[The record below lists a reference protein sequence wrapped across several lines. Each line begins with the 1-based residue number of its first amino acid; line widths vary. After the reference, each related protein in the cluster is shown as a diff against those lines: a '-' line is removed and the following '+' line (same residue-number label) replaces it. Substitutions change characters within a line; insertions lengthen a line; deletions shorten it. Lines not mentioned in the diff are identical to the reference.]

1 MEYNFERDIKFL
13 VGDKALRRS
22 VKEINNLGA
31 RRALLICDE
40 MSDRVGQL
48 KDMLRQFNK
57 EVNIV
62 DKVKNIGD
70 IATVEDCEKTLRA
83 YKAGECDSI
92 IVLGKKSAVAVAKAV
107 KIMLKDGIS
116 LISNYRNFTVN
127 NISSIRVPLIVVPT
141 NLSSGVEASNFV
153 RIYDTEQNDIFE
165 FNTSFAQTNLI
176 VIDPLMTDTMPPKS
190 IATSGLHAL
199 AMAVMSLTGESET
212 NPLGEVYAITSI
224 KLLTENLKKC
234 VLQNKIKS
242 FRFRVLFA
250 SILAGYAYWQTPK
263 DILSELSDRMSDRYR
278 ANYGNIFLILF
289 PHYIAMH
296 KMNADFDSD
305 NIINLLG
312 DNSYLVLKNSVAN
325 RDVIVDSVKNYYKRL
340 KTYVDYIDNLKD
352 LGIKREDFVD
362 IASSVISM
370 HTDEN
375 SEYTFSFIMELLEK
389 AYLSPE
395 ESEIAFKENSSDE
408 PAIVKGNIDEVT
420 ADDVKSE
427 DSAVEEEHSIDDTTK
442 TDTEQSVK

>member
-1 MEYNFERDIKFL
+1 MEYNFERDIKFV
-13 VGDKALRRS
+13 VGEKALRRS

-31 RRALLICDE
+31 RRVLLICDE

-57 EVNIV
+57 EVNV
-62 DKVKNIGD
+62 VEQLKRFGD

-83 YKAGECDSI
+83 YKASECDSI

-127 NISSIRVPLIVVPT
+127 NISSVRVPLIVVPT

-153 RIYDTEQNDIFE
+153 RIYDVEHNDIFE

-176 VIDPLMTDTMPPKS
+176 VIDPIMTDTMPPKS

-199 AMAVMSLTGESET
+199 AMAIMSLTSESENT
-212 NPLGEVYAITSI
+212 PLQEVYAVTSI
-224 KLLTENLKKC
+224 KMLTENLKKC
-234 VLQNKIKS
+234 ILQNGVKS

-250 SILAGYAYWQTPK
+250 SILAGYAYWQKPK

-278 ANYGNIFLILF
+278 ANYGNIFMILF
-289 PHYIAMH
+289 LNYILMR
-296 KMNADFDSD
+296 KWNPDLDVD

-312 DNSYLVLKNSVAN
+312 DNVYLILKSAKEGNNA
-325 RDVIVDSVKNYYKRL
+325 IADSVKNYYKRL
-340 KTYVDYIDNLKD
+340 KNYVDYVDNLSD
-352 LGIKREDFVD
+352 LGIKREDLVD

-370 HTDEN
+370 HTDE
-375 SEYTFSFIMELLEK
+375 SEEYTFSFIMELLEK
-389 AYLSPE
+389 SFLPPDVE
-395 ESEIAFKENSSDE
+395 ESESNQDKPTE
-408 PAIVKGNIDEVT
+408 PTIVKGG
-420 ADDVKSE
+420 
-427 DSAVEEEHSIDDTTK
+427 VEEGDTK
-442 TDTEQSVK
+442 ESDGQQA

>member
-1 MEYNFERDIKFL
+1 MEYNFERDIKFM

-22 VKEINNLGA
+22 VKEINNLGC
-31 RRALLICDE
+31 RRVLLICDE

-62 DKVKNIGD
+62 DKLKHIGD
-70 IATVEDCEKTLRA
+70 IATVEDCEKSLRA

-107 KIMLKDGIS
+107 KIMLKDDIS
-116 LISNYRNFTVN
+116 IISNYRNFTVN
-127 NISSIRVPLIVVPT
+127 NISSVRVPLIVVPT

-153 RIYDTEQNDIFE
+153 RIYDVEHNDIFE

-199 AMAVMSLTGESET
+199 AMAVLSLTSDSDP
-212 NPLGEVYAITSI
+212 NPLGEVYAITAI

-234 VLQNKIKS
+234 VLQNKVKS
-242 FRFRVLFA
+242 FKFRMLLA

-296 KMNADFDSD
+296 KWNADFAPD

-312 DNSYLVLKNSVAN
+312 DNTYLVLKDSSAN
-325 RDVIVDSVKNYYKRL
+325 RDIIVDSVKNYYMRL
-340 KTYVDYIDNLKD
+340 KNYVDYVDNLQD
-352 LGIKREDFVD
+352 LGVKREDFVD

-370 HTDEN
+370 HPDE
-375 SEYTFSFIMELLEK
+375 SKEYTFSFITELLEK
-389 AYLSPE
+389 AFVSFE
-395 ESEIAFKENSSDE
+395 ENEIASQEEISSG
-408 PAIVKGNIDEVT
+408 PTIVKGN
-420 ADDVKSE
+420 
-427 DSAVEEEHSIDDTTK
+427 VEEQTSQDATNG
-442 TDTEQSVK
+442 

>member
-1 MEYNFERDIKFL
+1 MEYNFERDIKFV
-13 VGDKALRRS
+13 VGEKALRRS

-31 RRALLICDE
+31 RRVLLICDE

-57 EVNIV
+57 EVNV
-62 DKVKNIGD
+62 VEQLKRFGD

-83 YKAGECDSI
+83 YKASECDSI

-127 NISSIRVPLIVVPT
+127 NISSVRVPLIVVPT

-153 RIYDTEQNDIFE
+153 RIYDVEHNDIFE

-176 VIDPLMTDTMPPKS
+176 VIDPIMTDTMPPKS

-199 AMAVMSLTGESET
+199 AMAIMSLTSESENT
-212 NPLGEVYAITSI
+212 PLQEVYAVTSI
-224 KLLTENLKKC
+224 KMLTENLKKC
-234 VLQNKIKS
+234 ILQNGIKS

-250 SILAGYAYWQTPK
+250 SILAGYAYWQKPK

-278 ANYGNIFLILF
+278 ANYGNIFMILF
-289 PHYIAMH
+289 LNYISMR
-296 KMNADFDSD
+296 KWNPDLDVD

-312 DNSYLVLKNSVAN
+312 DNVYLILKSAKEGNNA
-325 RDVIVDSVKNYYKRL
+325 IAESVKNYYKRL
-340 KTYVDYIDNLKD
+340 KNYVDYVDNLSD
-352 LGIKREDFVD
+352 LGVKREDLVD

-370 HTDEN
+370 HTDE
-375 SEYTFSFIMELLEK
+375 SEEYTFSFIMELLETSF
-389 AYLSPE
+389 LPPDVE
-395 ESEIAFKENSSDE
+395 ESENKQDE
-408 PAIVKGNIDEVT
+408 PKEPTIVKGV
-420 ADDVKSE
+420 
-427 DSAVEEEHSIDDTTK
+427 VEESDTK
-442 TDTEQSVK
+442 ENNGQQA

>member
-1 MEYNFERDIKFL
+1 MEYNFERDIKFV
-13 VGDKALRRS
+13 VGEKALRRS

-31 RRALLICDE
+31 RRVLLICDE

-57 EVNIV
+57 EVNV
-62 DKVKNIGD
+62 VEQLKRFGD

-83 YKAGECDSI
+83 YKASECDSI

-127 NISSIRVPLIVVPT
+127 NISSVRVPLIVVPT

-153 RIYDTEQNDIFE
+153 RIYDVEHNDIFE

-176 VIDPLMTDTMPPKS
+176 VIDPIMTDTMPPKS

-199 AMAVMSLTGESET
+199 AMAIMSLTSESENT
-212 NPLGEVYAITSI
+212 PLQEVYAVTSI
-224 KLLTENLKKC
+224 KMLTENLKKC
-234 VLQNKIKS
+234 ILQNGIKS

-250 SILAGYAYWQTPK
+250 SILAGYAYWQKPK

-278 ANYGNIFLILF
+278 ANYGNIFMILF
-289 PHYIAMH
+289 LNYISMR
-296 KMNADFDSD
+296 KWNPDLDVD

-312 DNSYLVLKNSVAN
+312 DNVYLILKSAKEGNNA
-325 RDVIVDSVKNYYKRL
+325 IADSVKNYYKRL
-340 KTYVDYIDNLKD
+340 KNYVDYVDNLSD
-352 LGIKREDFVD
+352 LGIKREDLVD

-370 HTDEN
+370 HTDE
-375 SEYTFSFIMELLEK
+375 SEEYTFSFIMELLEK
-389 AYLSPE
+389 SFLPPDVE
-395 ESEIAFKENSSDE
+395 ESENSQETE
-408 PAIVKGNIDEVT
+408 PTIVKGG
-420 ADDVKSE
+420 
-427 DSAVEEEHSIDDTTK
+427 VEESDG
-442 TDTEQSVK
+442 QQA

>member
-1 MEYNFERDIKFL
+1 MEYNFERDIKFV
-13 VGDKALRRS
+13 VGEKALRRS

-31 RRALLICDE
+31 RRVLLICDE

-57 EVNIV
+57 EVNV
-62 DKVKNIGD
+62 VEQLKRFGD
-70 IATVEDCEKTLRA
+70 IATVEDCEKSLRA
-83 YKAGECDSI
+83 YKASECDSI

-116 LISNYRNFTVN
+116 LVSNYRNFTVN
-127 NISSIRVPLIVVPT
+127 NISSVRVPLIVVPT

-153 RIYDTEQNDIFE
+153 RIYDVEHNDIFE

-190 IATSGLHAL
+190 IATSGLHSL
-199 AMAVMSLTGESET
+199 AMAIMSLTSESENT
-212 NPLGEVYAITSI
+212 PLQEVYAITSI
-224 KLLTENLKKC
+224 KMLTENLKKC
-234 VLQNKIKS
+234 ILQNKLKS

-250 SILAGYAYWQTPK
+250 SILAGYAYWQKPK

-289 PHYIAMH
+289 MNYISMH
-296 KMNADFDSD
+296 KWNPDFDSD
-305 NIINLLG
+305 NLINLLG
-312 DNSYLVLKNSVAN
+312 DNAYLVLKDAKEGQN
-325 RDVIVDSVKNYYKRL
+325 VIADSVKNYYKRL
-340 KTYVDYIDNLKD
+340 KNYVDYVDNLED

-370 HTDEN
+370 HTDE
-375 SEYTFSFIMELLEK
+375 SKEYTFSFIMELLEK
-389 AYLSPE
+389 SFLSPDVE
-395 ESEIAFKENSSDE
+395 ESENNQDPSSQ
-408 PAIVKGNIDEVT
+408 PTIVKGNIQE
-420 ADDVKSE
+420 E
-427 DSAVEEEHSIDDTTK
+427 DTK
-442 TDTEQSVK
+442 DGGNGEQA